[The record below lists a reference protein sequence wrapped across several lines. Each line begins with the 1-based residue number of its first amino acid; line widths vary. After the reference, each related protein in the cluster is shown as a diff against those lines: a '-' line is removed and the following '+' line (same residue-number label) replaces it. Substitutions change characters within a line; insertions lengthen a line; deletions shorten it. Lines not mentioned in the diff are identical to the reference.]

1 MVRLLKTHF
10 MQPFCRNDLVAI
22 QQKLKTFQ
30 GNWPNLLQKVPDN
43 DFTLDRRNLLQ
54 QKLVFSKASGC
65 EPTIC
70 R

>member
-1 MVRLLKTHF
+1 
-10 MQPFCRNDLVAI
+10 MQPFCRSDLVAI

-30 GNWPNLLQKVPDN
+30 ANWPNLLEKVPDN